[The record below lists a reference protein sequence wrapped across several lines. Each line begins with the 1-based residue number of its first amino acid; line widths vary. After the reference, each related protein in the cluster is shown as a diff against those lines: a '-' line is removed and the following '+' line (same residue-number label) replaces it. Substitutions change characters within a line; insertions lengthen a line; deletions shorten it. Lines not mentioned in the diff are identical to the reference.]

1 MLSAAP
7 PPIAPAF
14 CTRSPRRRG
23 EPRLQSGPW
32 EASSRTGVVYDGY
45 TPPQCDIC
53 RSMRIA
59 GDNVQA
65 DVCAV
70 AAHKCKTQVNL
81 LAESARVA
89 VSTSPFLPKP
99 KKDRFCP
106 SWVSAEGI
114 YTCNGHAIQTSCSCI
129 RATTSRRADELA
141 PTRLASPVDGAQ
153 QGARCTVSMITSP
166 TKVPSPVWRK
176 HETSPKVRRQP
187 ESTSGRA
194 QASRTSVRDGGS
206 KLSRHMHA
214 RDPYAHTL
222 THCPWPFRCHRVLLF
237 SSEP

>member
-1 MLSAAP
+1 M
-7 PPIAPAF
+7 
-14 CTRSPRRRG
+14 
-23 EPRLQSGPW
+23 QSGPW

-114 YTCNGHAIQTSCSCI
+114 YTCNGHAYIQTSCSCI

-153 QGARCTVSMITSP
+153 QGARRTVSMITSP
-166 TKVPSPVWRK
+166 M
-176 HETSPKVRRQP
+176 TSPITSPAMVSTQVGGGGRL
-187 ESTSGRA
+187 ESTQTQRGAIATNPMRTGRCPMCSG
-194 QASRTSVRDGGS
+194 D
-206 KLSRHMHA
+206 
-214 RDPYAHTL
+214 
-222 THCPWPFRCHRVLLF
+222 
-237 SSEP
+237 SSSMW